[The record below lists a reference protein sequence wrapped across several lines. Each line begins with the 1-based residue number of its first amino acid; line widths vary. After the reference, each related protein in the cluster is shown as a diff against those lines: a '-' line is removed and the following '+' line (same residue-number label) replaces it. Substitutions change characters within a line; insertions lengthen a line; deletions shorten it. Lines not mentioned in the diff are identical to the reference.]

1 MRALHS
7 FTVRPRVPHALAPL
21 EELARNL
28 RWSWDRPT
36 QELFQAID
44 PRAWEFSGH
53 DPVALL
59 GLVGRRRLE
68 VLAADDD
75 FRTAMAAAH
84 EDLRRDLEGELWF
97 QSTGHRLRCVAY
109 FSPEFGIAEA
119 LPQYS
124 GGLGVLAG
132 DHLKAASGLGV
143 PIVAVGLLY
152 REGYFRQGLAGDGW
166 QEERYVTLDPE
177 ALPLTL
183 CDGVRVEVEQVERP
197 LIARLWKASVGRVP
211 LYLLDTDVEE
221 NDAEG
226 RGVTDRLYGGDIEH
240 RLRQEILLGAGGVR
254 ALEAVGARPEVFHT
268 NEGHA
273 GFLGLERIRRH
284 IVDDGMTFDEAVEA
298 VRTGTVF
305 TTHTPVPAGI
315 DRFARPLMERYFRSW
330 AEECGVSF
338 DTLMALGQEPDEPPD
353 APFNMAV
360 MGLRLASYANGVSR
374 LHARVSRRIFAGLW
388 PNIPEQELPIDSVTN
403 GVHALSWVSP
413 EMSSLLATH
422 VHPQWSESGPEGW
435 AGLEGVPDA
444 DLWAAR
450 QAGRHRLV
458 EFARVRLHAAMQSR
472 RVPEAELGWCSGVLD
487 RDTLTIGF
495 ARRFAAYKRATL
507 LLSQADRLVSLLLD
521 SERPIQLL
529 FAGKAHPADDV
540 GKDMI
545 RQVVQ
550 FSRQSR
556 VRHRIVFLE
565 DYDIAVARAM
575 YQGCDL
581 WLNTPRRPLEAC
593 GTSGE
598 KAALNGALNC
608 SVRDGWWDECYD
620 GTNGWA
626 IASAEEY
633 DDLWQRDHAE
643 AASLFEL
650 LEHQVLPLFYDRDPD
665 GLPRRWL
672 ARVRSSLQT
681 LGPFVCA
688 SRMVRDYVTDMYEPA
703 AVRGRTL
710 GADGSARARELAA
723 WKARVRSGWGAVRV
737 EGVEPDGQPADVGG
751 TRSVRARVTL
761 GDLSPAD
768 VEAQLLHGPVSSTG
782 ELAETAVEPM
792 VPDHSEGFGGPGD
805 DGPVTL
811 YTGSFTYEQAGRYGY
826 TVRLVPTHPD
836 LRNFAEVGCI
846 TWA

>member
-1 MRALHS
+1 MRAFHS
-7 FTVRPRVPHALAPL
+7 FTVRPRVPVSLAPL
-21 EELARNL
+21 DELARNL
-28 RWSWDRPT
+28 RWSWNRLARD
-36 QELFQAID
+36 LFRSVD
-44 PRAWEFSGH
+44 PEVWERTGH
-53 DPVALL
+53 DPIALL
-59 GLVGRRRLE
+59 STVGRRRLE
-68 VLAADDD
+68 ALATDDD
-75 FRTAMAAAH
+75 FMAAMAAAH
-84 EDLRRDLEGELWF
+84 DDLRRHLGDDLWF
-97 QSTGHRLRCVAY
+97 QSSGHQLSSVAY

-143 PIVAVGLLY
+143 PVVAVGLLY
-152 REGYFRQGLAGDGW
+152 REGYFRQGLAADGW

-177 ALPLTL
+177 AMALTL
-183 CDGVRVEVEQVERP
+183 CEGVRVEIEQADGP
-197 LIARLWKASVGRVP
+197 LVARVWKASVGRVP

-221 NDAEG
+221 NDADS
-226 RGVTDRLYGGDIEH
+226 RSVTDRLYGGDIEH
-240 RLRQEILLGAGGVR
+240 RLRQEILLGVGGVR
-254 ALEAVGARPEVFHT
+254 ALDGVGARPEVFHT

-284 IVDDGMTFDEAVEA
+284 IVSDRMTFDEAVEA

-330 AEECGVSF
+330 ADECGVPF
-338 DTLMALGQEPDEPPD
+338 DTVMALGQEPGEPPD

-388 PNIPEQELPIDSVTN
+388 PSIPEEELPIDSVTN

-413 EMSSLLATH
+413 EMDALLVAH
-422 VHPQWSESGPEGW
+422 VQPRWQEGSPESW
-435 AGLEGVPDA
+435 AGAKDIPDA
-444 DLWAAR
+444 ALWAAR
-450 QAGRHRLV
+450 QEGRRRLV
-458 EFARVRLHAAMQSR
+458 EFARARVYASMQSR
-472 RVPEAELGWCSGVLD
+472 RVPEAELGWCADCLD
-487 RDTLTIGF
+487 PDILTIGF

-507 LLSQADRLVSLLLD
+507 LLSQAERLVNLLLD
-521 SERPIQLL
+521 AERPIQLL

-608 SVRDGWWDECYD
+608 SVRDGWWDEFYD

-650 LEHQVLPLFYDRDPD
+650 LERQVIPLFYDRGPD
-665 GLPRRWL
+665 GLPSQWL
-672 ARVRSSLQT
+672 DRVRSSLHT
-681 LGPFVCA
+681 LGPFVAA
-688 SRMVRDYVTDMYEPA
+688 SRMVRDYVTDMYAPA
-703 AVRGRTL
+703 AARGRAL
-710 GADGSARARELAA
+710 GADGAARARALAA
-723 WKARVRSGWGAVRV
+723 WKARVRAGWGAVRV
-737 EGVEPDGQPADVGG
+737 ENVEADGQPADVGG
-751 TRSVRARVTL
+751 TRSVRARVSL

-768 VEAQLLHGPVSSTG
+768 VEVQLIHGPVSPTD
-782 ELAETAVEPM
+782 ELADTAVAPM
-792 VPDHSEGFGGPGD
+792 VPEGVEE
-805 DGPVTL
+805 DGRAR
-811 YTGSFTYEQAGRYGY
+811 YSGSFTCEQAGRYGY
-826 TVRLVPTHPD
+826 TVRVVPTHPD
-836 LRNFAEVGCI
+836 LRSFAEVGRI
-846 TWA
+846 AWA

>member
-1 MRALHS
+1 
-7 FTVRPRVPHALAPL
+7 
-21 EELARNL
+21 
-28 RWSWDRPT
+28 
-36 QELFQAID
+36 
-44 PRAWEFSGH
+44 
-53 DPVALL
+53 
-59 GLVGRRRLE
+59 
-68 VLAADDD
+68 
-75 FRTAMAAAH
+75 
-84 EDLRRDLEGELWF
+84 
-97 QSTGHRLRCVAY
+97 
-109 FSPEFGIAEA
+109 
-119 LPQYS
+119 
-124 GGLGVLAG
+124 
-132 DHLKAASGLGV
+132 
-143 PIVAVGLLY
+143 
-152 REGYFRQGLAGDGW
+152 
-166 QEERYVTLDPE
+166 
-177 ALPLTL
+177 
-183 CDGVRVEVEQVERP
+183 
-197 LIARLWKASVGRVP
+197 
-211 LYLLDTDVEE
+211 
-221 NDAEG
+221 
-226 RGVTDRLYGGDIEH
+226 
-240 RLRQEILLGAGGVR
+240 GGVR
-254 ALEAVGARPEVFHT
+254 ALEAVGTRPEVFHT

-284 IVDDGMTFDEAVEA
+284 VVDDGMTFDEAVEA

-330 AEECGVSF
+330 ADQCGVSF
-338 DTLMALGQEPDEPPD
+338 DTLMALGQEPGEPSD
-353 APFNMAV
+353 TPFNMAV
-360 MGLRLASYANGVSR
+360 MGLRLASHANGVSR

-388 PNIPEQELPIDSVTN
+388 PAIPEDELPIDSVTN

-413 EMSSLLATH
+413 EMRGLLAAH
-422 VHPQWSESGPEGW
+422 VAPRWQESGPETW
-435 AGLEGVPDA
+435 EGVHSIPDA

-458 EFARVRLHAAMQSR
+458 AFARERLRASMQSR
-472 RVPEAELGWCSGVLD
+472 RVPEAELGWCADCLD
-487 RDTLTIGF
+487 PEILTIGF

-507 LLSQADRLVSLLLD
+507 LLSQAERLANLLLD
-521 SERPIQLL
+521 AERPVQLV

-556 VRHRIVFLE
+556 VRHRILFLE
-565 DYDIAVARAM
+565 DYDIAVARTL
-575 YQGCDL
+575 YQGSDL

-650 LEHQVLPLFYDRDPD
+650 LENQVIPLFYDRDPD
-665 GLPRRWL
+665 GIPRRWL

-681 LGPFVCA
+681 LGPFVVA

-703 AVRGRTL
+703 AARGRTL

-723 WKARVRSGWGAVRV
+723 WKARVRAGWNGVKVDAV
-737 EGVEPDGQPADVGG
+737 EADGHPSDVGA
-751 TRSVRARVTL
+751 TRSVRTHVVL
-761 GDLSPAD
+761 GELDPSD
-768 VEAQLLHGPVSSTG
+768 VEVQLLHGPVSPTE
-782 ELAETAVEPM
+782 ELAETTVAPM
-792 VPDHSEGFGGPGD
+792 VHDGSGDGGAAR
-805 DGPVTL
+805 
-811 YTGSFTYEQAGRYGY
+811 YSGSFTCELAGRYGY
-826 TVRLVPTHPD
+826 TVRVVPTHPD

>member
-7 FTVRPRVPHALAPL
+7 FTVRPTVPPALAPL
-21 EELARNL
+21 EELAKNL
-28 RWSWDRPT
+28 RWSWDRSA
-36 QELFQAID
+36 QELFRAID
-44 PRAWEFSGH
+44 PEQWDLGLH
-53 DPVALL
+53 DPVVLL

-68 VLAADDD
+68 ALAADPG
-75 FRTAMAAAH
+75 FLAAVSAAH
-84 EDLRRDLEGELWF
+84 DDLRRHLEEDLWF
-97 QSTGHRLRCVAY
+97 QSKGHRLQSVAY

-132 DHLKAASGLGV
+132 DHLKAASSLGV

-152 REGYFRQGLAGDGW
+152 REGYFRQGLAADGW

-177 ALPLTL
+177 GLALTP
-183 CDGVRVEVEQVERP
+183 CEGVRIEVEQADRP
-197 LIARLWKASVGRVP
+197 LVARVWKAAVGRVP
-211 LYLLDTDVEE
+211 LYLLDTDVDE
-221 NDAEG
+221 NDPGG
-226 RGVTDRLYGGDIEH
+226 RSVTDRLYGGDIEH

-254 ALEAVGARPEVFHT
+254 ALEALGARPEVFHT

-315 DRFARPLMERYFRSW
+315 DRFARPLMEKYFASW
-330 AEECGVSF
+330 ADECGVSF
-338 DTLMALGQEPDEPPD
+338 DTLMALGQEPGEGSD

-388 PNIPEQELPIDSVTN
+388 PGIPDDELPIESVTN
-403 GVHALSWVSP
+403 GVHAFSWVSP
-413 EMSSLLATH
+413 EMSSLLETY
-422 VHPQWSESGPEGW
+422 VGPRWPESDQQTW
-435 AGLEGVPDA
+435 AGAQGIPDA
-444 DLWAAR
+444 ELWAAR
-450 QAGRHRLV
+450 QAGRNRLV
-458 EFARVRLHAAMQSR
+458 QFARIRLHASMQSR
-472 RVPEAELGWCSGVLD
+472 RVPEPELGWCSSVLD
-487 RDTLTIGF
+487 PDILTIGF

-507 LLSQADRLVSLLLD
+507 LLSQAERLVNLLLD
-521 SERPIQLL
+521 PDRPIQLL

-545 RQVVQ
+545 RQVAQ
-550 FSRQSR
+550 FSHQSR

-565 DYDIAVARAM
+565 DYDIAVARAL

-608 SVRDGWWDECYD
+608 SVRDGWWDECFD

-650 LEHQVLPLFYDRDPD
+650 LEHQIIPLFYDRDSD
-665 GLPRRWL
+665 GLPRLWL
-672 ARVRSSLQT
+672 DHVRSSLRT

-688 SRMVRDYVTDMYEPA
+688 SRMVRDYVTEMYEPA
-703 AVRGRTL
+703 ATRGRTM
-710 GADGSARARELAA
+710 GADGAARARALAA
-723 WKARVRSGWGAVRV
+723 WKAKVRAGWNGVKV
-737 EGVEPDGQPADVGG
+737 EAVEPDGEPADVGG

-761 GDLSPAD
+761 GDLSPGD
-768 VEAQLLHGPVSSTG
+768 VEVQLLHGPVSTTE
-782 ELAETAVEPM
+782 ELTETTVAPM
-792 VPDHSEGFGGPGD
+792 VPVRD
-805 DGPVTL
+805 DEV
-811 YTGSFTYEQAGRYGY
+811 GSFADGRAARYHGRFTCERAGRYGY
-826 TVRLVPTHPD
+826 TVRVVPAHPD

>member
-36 QELFQAID
+36 QEVFRRIEPSQWDL
-44 PRAWEFSGH
+44 GLH
-53 DPVALL
+53 DPLALL
-59 GLVGRRRLE
+59 SLVGRSRLE
-68 VLAADDD
+68 ALAADDD
-75 FRTAMAAAH
+75 FMAAMTAAH
-84 EDLRRDLEGELWF
+84 DDLRRHLAEDLWF
-97 QSTGHRLRCVAY
+97 QSAGHQLRSVAY

-152 REGYFRQGLAGDGW
+152 RDGYFRQGLAGDGW

-177 ALPLTL
+177 ALALTL
-183 CDGVRVEVEQVERP
+183 CEGVRVEVEQADRP
-197 LIARLWKASVGRVP
+197 LVARLWKASVGRVP

-221 NDAEG
+221 NDPDG
-226 RGVTDRLYGGDIEH
+226 RSVTDRLYGGDIEH

-254 ALEAVGARPEVFHT
+254 ALEAVGTRPEVFHT

-273 GFLGLERIRRH
+273 GFLGLERIRCH
-284 IVDDGMTFDEAVEA
+284 IVNDGMTFDEAVEA

-315 DRFARPLMERYFRSW
+315 DRFARPLMERYFREW
-330 AEECGVSF
+330 ADQCGVSF
-338 DTLMALGQEPDEPPD
+338 DTLMALGQEPGEPPD

-360 MGLRLASYANGVSR
+360 MGLRLAGYANGVSR
-374 LHARVSRRIFAGLW
+374 LHARVSRRIFSGLW
-388 PNIPEQELPIDSVTN
+388 PSIPEDELPIDSVTN

-413 EMSSLLATH
+413 EMGTLLAAH
-422 VHPQWSESGPEGW
+422 VDPQWPESDRETW
-435 AGLEGVPDA
+435 SGVQQIPDA

-450 QAGRHRLV
+450 QAGRNRLV
-458 EFARVRLHAAMQSR
+458 EFARVRLHASMQSR
-472 RVPEAELGWCSGVLD
+472 RVPEAEMGWSGSALD
-487 RDTLTIGF
+487 RDVLTIGF

-507 LLSQADRLVSLLLD
+507 LLSQADRLVNLLLD
-521 SERPIQLL
+521 ADRPIQLL

-650 LEHQVLPLFYDRDPD
+650 LEHQVVPLFYDRDPD

-710 GADGSARARELAA
+710 GAEGSARARELAA
-723 WKARVRSGWGAVRV
+723 WKAKVRSGWRAVRV
-737 EGVEPDGQPADVGG
+737 EGVEADGQPADVGG
-751 TRSVRARVTL
+751 TRSVRAPVIL

-768 VEAQLLHGPVSSTG
+768 VEVQLLHGPVSPSD
-782 ELAETAVEPM
+782 ELAETTVTPM
-792 VPDHSEGFGGPGD
+792 VAEASD
-805 DGPVTL
+805 DGSGATL
-811 YTGSFTYEQAGRYGY
+811 YTGSFTCERAGRYGY
-826 TVRLVPTHPD
+826 TVRVVPTHPD
-836 LRNFAEVGCI
+836 LRDFAEVGCI